1 MHPLHDYIASQISER
16 LKDRGVVVM
25 YDKREELRP
34 FFIEL
39 AGSAYVDGTLIP
51 ITIGKQN
58 AKLYV
63 FDGSFLKARF
73 TVEEITN
80 GDQPEQLVIYIPSLD
95 RDTKGS
101 LLMELEKAG
110 TFYSQPALKQFARLV
125 LRKRYTDVAIDDML
139 KSDNLTYA
147 DLARMAQDEAAA
159 EGASLLKGVFGNSDT
174 TAILTT
180 WIADA
185 EHDGDLEA
193 KGALGELRSVV
204 LARLGLTIP
213 DDATNVRMRSI
224 TARYVLANEFRS
236 DLGENGQLKGPAAAA
251 SRTLLRLRRRIS
263 KRRFGKSRSGSANVT
278 PPPMQ
283 TLADGIESELGLST
297 ESVVGSELG
306 AIDTFRF
313 EEMAVAATC
322 FDLIA
327 AEKFAEARTLI
338 GSRDKQFLD
347 QSGCRSQDHLGGL
360 RAYGRPRTGG
370 RSRLCNHREG
380 QRKRSPMG
388 GSLRVNWRWT
398 AGSALIALRE
408 GLRPSWFQLKT
419 RSTREPSPKSGV
431 SMRTP
436 FVG

>member
-1 MHPLHDYIASQISER
+1 M
-16 LKDRGVVVM
+16 VVM

-34 FFIEL
+34 FFSEL
-39 AGSAYVDGTLIP
+39 AGGAYVDGTLMP

-80 GDQPEQLVIYIPSLD
+80 GDQPEQLVIYVPSLD
-95 RDTKGS
+95 RDAKGS

-139 KSDNLTYA
+139 KSDNLTYS

-174 TAILTT
+174 NAILTT

-236 DLGENGQLKGPAAAA
+236 DLGENGQLKGPAAAELKNIA
-251 SRTLLRLRRRIS
+251 APTTADQQKTIREVAKRLRERHAAAYANTCRR
-263 KRRFGKSRSGSANVT
+263 
-278 PPPMQ
+278 
-283 TLADGIESELGLST
+283 
-297 ESVVGSELG
+297 
-306 AIDTFRF
+306 
-313 EEMAVAATC
+313 
-322 FDLIA
+322 
-327 AEKFAEARTLI
+327 
-338 GSRDKQFLD
+338 
-347 QSGCRSQDHLGGL
+347 H
-360 RAYGRPRTGG
+360 
-370 RSRLCNHREG
+370 
-380 QRKRSPMG
+380 
-388 GSLRVNWRWT
+388 
-398 AGSALIALRE
+398 
-408 GLRPSWFQLKT
+408 
-419 RSTREPSPKSGV
+419 
-431 SMRTP
+431 
-436 FVG
+436 